1 MQTVSRL
8 SVVRVLAISRSEYEV
23 IAEKFQDSSRAVLEN
38 LLRLT
43 RQVRQ
48 PAAGTGWYC
57 RVLPGLAG
65 CQPEACG
72 NCCWQRAIC
81 GLMPAC
87 LPACLPAWFTN
98 CR

>member
-1 MQTVSRL
+1 MQTVSSL

-48 PAAGTGWYC
+48 PAGWWLALPCTAVAGSAAGDQMGWQ
-57 RVLPGLAG
+57 AG
-65 CQPEACG
+65 
-72 NCCWQRAIC
+72 
-81 GLMPAC
+81 
-87 LPACLPAWFTN
+87 
-98 CR
+98 